1 MDGMGWRARGV
12 GGLVGALWLLAACAP
27 GAAPAKPA
35 ASAPSAPT
43 AGVPS
48 AAAPAAA
55 SQPTTAGAPV
65 AAAPAPAA
73 PASASAP
80 TQAAPPPLSPPV
92 MVKVADG
99 GTVAHRALYIGLER
113 GYFADE
119 GLEIERIPTNTQ
131 SDVIAALVTGELHFA
146 SGGPDPIIFNAVQRG
161 VGVRIVLYNIQIGP
175 GDRSSGFVVRQDLL
189 DSGRYRELKD
199 FKGLTISLPS
209 DGGFQHLF
217 VQRMVGPVGL
227 SLADVETAVLP
238 FADAPPALA
247 NKRVDAAFLA
257 EPFITVA
264 QSQGSAALVAPMGDV
279 YPGVPGNVLT
289 LSPVFA
295 ERQPEAARRFI
306 TAYLRGQRDYYRAV
320 QQNTG
325 GRDEIVQILIKY
337 TPIKDPKLYEGLLT
351 SPVDPNAVM
360 DPRILNDI
368 EDWYVQFGTVPQKVD
383 VSQVL
388 DRSYADYALARLGR
402 EP

>member
-1 MDGMGWRARGV
+1 
-12 GGLVGALWLLAACAP
+12 
-27 GAAPAKPA
+27 
-35 ASAPSAPT
+35 
-43 AGVPS
+43 
-48 AAAPAAA
+48 
-55 SQPTTAGAPV
+55 
-65 AAAPAPAA
+65 
-73 PASASAP
+73 
-80 TQAAPPPLSPPV
+80 

-99 GTVAHRALYIGLER
+99 GTVAHRGLYIALER

-119 GLEIERIPTNTQ
+119 GLEIERIPTTAQ
-131 SDVIAALVTGELHFA
+131 VDVIAALVTGELHFA

-161 VGVRIVLYNIQIGP
+161 VGIRIVLYNIQIGS

-189 DSGRYRELKD
+189 DSGRYRDLKD
-199 FKGLTISLPS
+199 FKGLTIGLPS

-227 SLADVETAVLP
+227 SLADVDTVVLP

-264 QSQGSAALVAPMGDV
+264 QSQGSASLVAPMGDV
-279 YPGVPGNVLT
+279 FPGVPGNVLT
-289 LSPVFA
+289 ISPVFA
-295 ERQPEAARRFI
+295 ERQPEAARRFV

-320 QQNTG
+320 QRNAG
-325 GRDEIVQILIKY
+325 GREEIVQILIKY
-337 TPIKDPKLYEGLLT
+337 TPIKDPRLYEGLLT

-360 DPRILNDI
+360 DPRILNDV

-388 DRSYADYALARLGR
+388 DRRYADYALARLGR